1 MKVKKGDKVL
11 IITGRD
17 RSKTGSVLKVF
28 PKSNSLLIEG
38 LNLVTRHV
46 KPKKSGAKGQK
57 IKVPTAIPVS
67 NVQLV
72 CAKCKKPTKITYKIS
87 EKKKIRICKKCKSSI
102 D

>member
-1 MKVKKGDKVL
+1 MKVKKGDKVI

-17 RSKTGSVLKVF
+17 RSKIGSVLKVF
-28 PKSNSLLIEG
+28 PKTNSLLIEG
-38 LNLVTRHV
+38 LNLITRHV
-46 KPKKSGAKGQK
+46 KPKRSGEKGQK
-57 IKVPTAIPVS
+57 IKVPTTITVS

-72 CAKCKKPTKITYKIS
+72 CARCKKPTKITYQTS

>member
-11 IITGRD
+11 IITGKD
-17 RSKTGSVLKVF
+17 RSKIGSVLRVF
-28 PKSNSLLIEG
+28 PKTNNLLIEG
-38 LNLVTRHV
+38 LNLITRHV
-46 KPKKSGAKGQK
+46 KPKRSGEKGQK

-72 CAKCKKPTKITYKIS
+72 CIKCKKPTKIMYQTS
-87 EKKKIRICKKCKSSI
+87 EKKKIRVCKKCKASI